1 MVIPGLTVP
10 DLTNTISVTKRLNG
24 RLVGRLEASPP
35 IPTDANYALDISDPD
50 GVSIYSEATITD
62 NSRSFLDVASAGNY
76 YLDDIYTI
84 TISFVTNLSGN
95 TATFD
100 LMLHL
105 LTP

>member
-1 MVIPGLTVP
+1 MFIRDLIVP

-24 RLVGRLEASPP
+24 RLVGRLEASPN
-35 IPTDANYALDISDPD
+35 IPTDSDYDLTITDPD
-50 GVSIYSEATITD
+50 GVVIYNEATISD
-62 NSRSFLDVASAGNY
+62 NSRSFLDVASASNT

-84 TISFVTNLSGN
+84 TISFTTNLSGD